1 MDNLF
6 PLFQMLHRHSIVILL
21 VTCTCFLIQAQSE
34 VYQIAEKK
42 NTRVYCGSTL
52 SDMLSMVCQ
61 GRYNTK
67 FHKKSSYGKCFVWL
81 ADDSSVLSSWLPNT
95 GCVCL
100 AIESDSDEDYG
111 YVQQQQP
118 YLDETMMQFPY
129 RTRANAASLI
139 SGTFRRY
146 TRGIIDECCRK
157 PCSIKEMR
165 SYCAPDV

>member
-1 MDNLF
+1 
-6 PLFQMLHRHSIVILL
+6 MLHKYSAVIIL
-21 VTCTCFLIQAQSE
+21 VTCICFLIQAQSE

-67 FHKKSSYGKCFVWL
+67 FHKKSSY
-81 ADDSSVLSSWLPNT
+81 
-95 GCVCL
+95 

-118 YLDETMMQFPY
+118 YLEDTMLQFPY

>member
-1 MDNLF
+1 MTAGQFVIIIINNLKLTLNIVSFSITYCAYKIHQKHTHLLHVQYRFKQIRNNISPSHTLTKYSCQTTYIYVHIYNLF
-6 PLFQMLHRHSIVILL
+6 LLFQMLHKYSVVIIL

-81 ADDSSVLSSWLPNT
+81 ASGQNSVVVMVT
-95 GCVCL
+95 
-100 AIESDSDEDYG
+100 
-111 YVQQQQP
+111 
-118 YLDETMMQFPY
+118 
-129 RTRANAASLI
+129 
-139 SGTFRRY
+139 
-146 TRGIIDECCRK
+146 
-157 PCSIKEMR
+157 
-165 SYCAPDV
+165 